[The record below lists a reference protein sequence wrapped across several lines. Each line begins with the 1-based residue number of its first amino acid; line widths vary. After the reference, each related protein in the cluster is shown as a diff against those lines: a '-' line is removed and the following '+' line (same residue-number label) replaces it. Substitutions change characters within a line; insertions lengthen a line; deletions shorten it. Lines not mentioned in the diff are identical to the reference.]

1 MKPVRMVLAAAG
13 GALLAVL
20 LWKELPAANRYL
32 KMQRM

>member
-1 MKPVRMVLAAAG
+1 VKPGRMVLAAVG

-32 KMQRM
+32 KMKRM